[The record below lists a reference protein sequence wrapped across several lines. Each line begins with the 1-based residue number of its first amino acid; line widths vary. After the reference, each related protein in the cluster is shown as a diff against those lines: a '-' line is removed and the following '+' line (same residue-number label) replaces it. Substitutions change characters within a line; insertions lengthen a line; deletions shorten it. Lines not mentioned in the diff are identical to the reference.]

1 MKRFQKF
8 MYGRYGV
15 DEFYSFLFKVYILL
29 FILNMFLNLS
39 IISYIEILLVFY
51 MFFRVFSK
59 NIYKRSNE
67 NVRFLKLKKKILR
80 HSSLTKIK
88 DNDYVYK
95 KCKKCHTIL
104 RLPIPYERGIKNV
117 KCPKC
122 GNKNRVLV
130 LRKQKVEIIK
140 NKK

>member
-1 MKRFQKF
+1 MMKQQKF

-15 DEFYSFLFKVYILL
+15 DEFYSFLFKLYILL

-67 NVRFLKLKKKILR
+67 NVRFLKLKKKILKPF
-80 HSSLTKIK
+80 SLTKIK

-95 KCKKCHTIL
+95 KCKRCHKIL
-104 RLPIPYERGIKNV
+104 RLPIPYERGIKIV
-117 KCPKC
+117 KCPEC

-130 LRKQKVEIIK
+130 LKKQKIEIIK
-140 NKK
+140 NR